1 MTFQFQGPFSSSSS
15 SNSIITHR
23 CTYDV
28 FLSFRGK
35 DTRYNFTGDLYNALH
50 KKGINTTFIDGD
62 DDELKTKREEE
73 ISETLVK
80 SIEGSRTSVVVLSR
94 NYASSTWCLDQLVKI
109 LECKQTRGQVVL
121 PVFWKVDPSDVRHQR
136 KNFGKALAQLENNTK
151 VQSSKTALKD
161 VANLSGWHIAGGKGN
176 ESKFIQEIVQTV
188 SIIVNCTYLNVASH
202 PVGIESRV
210 QDINSLLSIGR
221 NDTCMVGILGV
232 GGIGK
237 TTIAK
242 AIYNLIAHQ
251 FEGSCFLT
259 NIREHSKQE
268 FGLVQLQE
276 TLLSEILRD
285 ARSSKVGNV
294 DRGINVIK
302 HRLCSKRV
310 LLILDDVDH
319 LSQLEA
325 LAGKCDWFGLGSR
338 IIITTR
344 DRSLLTNH
352 EVNFTYQVKE
362 MDHNEALQLFSWNA
376 FKRDKPTEEYVEITE
391 CAIHYAGGLPLALM
405 VLGSDLYGKSIIQ
418 WKSALDKYESVPN
431 KNIQEILKI
440 SYDGLDDSEKDIFLD
455 IACFFKGKH
464 VDYVIK
470 ILDGCGFF
478 PDIGIQVLI
487 DKSLVTIDE
496 NNKLGMHDLLQDMGK
511 EIVRRESPDEPG
523 GRSRLWFHE
532 DVRHVLE
539 ENKNLQN
546 LAIMDFSNC
555 EFLTEVP
562 DLSMTPNLEELALEN
577 CTNLVEVHYS
587 VGFLDR
593 LKLMK
598 FVECPNLR
606 SFPRSLKLRSLELLM
621 LEGCSGLEN
630 FPEIDCKMER
640 LEYIGLRSTPIK
652 ELPSSVEYLVGLKE
666 LNLDG
671 CENLMNL
678 PISIHQLQRLKRLF
692 LRDCSK
698 LVIQSMPLIV
708 STKEPEIS
716 SSAELSISNDDYSS
730 MVFPEMRLL
739 DIGNCGLSDSDFFM
753 TLDCFSR
760 LEQLDLAGSDFVSL
774 PSCIGG
780 FVGLR
785 SLKLDDCK
793 KLQDIQVLPPKMEDV
808 YASGCIS
815 LESFSEVSKRLQFNT
830 CELPAL
836 EWIDL
841 SRCHKLVQ
849 NIGNDADNLLLSEGH
864 QLSMIFPGNKIPDW
878 FSHRKENSSSNI
890 CEIDIN
896 EPSNVD
902 GEIIRMALCAVIGL
916 KDAKVPSRIFCSVNI
931 ISNGLPIYGDDKAF
945 HLSNSDHVW
954 LHYYV
959 PEHNELK
966 GDKLQVRFWCSTKS
980 VSFTSC
986 GAHLVRKYEEKPK
999 DCIVLNEHND
1009 LMNDIQPTKRRRT
1022 DDGDGDNLESNLYP
1036 LVPQQK
1042 RCPSTM
1048 SFIVSDD

>member
-1 MTFQFQGPFSSSSS
+1 MA
-15 SNSIITHR
+15 R
-23 CTYDV
+23 
-28 FLSFRGK
+28 
-35 DTRYNFTGDLYNALH
+35 
-50 KKGINTTFIDGD
+50 
-62 DDELKTKREEE
+62 
-73 ISETLVK
+73 
-80 SIEGSRTSVVVLSR
+80 
-94 NYASSTWCLDQLVKI
+94 
-109 LECKQTRGQVVL
+109 
-121 PVFWKVDPSDVRHQR
+121 
-136 KNFGKALAQLENNTK
+136 
-151 VQSSKTALKD
+151 
-161 VANLSGWHIAGGKGN
+161 N

-221 NDTCMVGILGV
+221 NDICMVGILGV

-325 LAGKCDWFGLGSR
+325 LAGKCAWFGLGSR

-464 VDYVIK
+464 ADYVIK

-511 EIVRRESPDEPG
+511 EIVRRESPEEPG

-539 ENKNLQN
+539 ENKVRVTSKT
-546 LAIMDFSNC
+546 F
-555 EFLTEVP
+555 F
-562 DLSMTPNLEELALEN
+562 
-577 CTNLVEVHYS
+577 
-587 VGFLDR
+587 
-593 LKLMK
+593 KK
-598 FVECPNLR
+598 
-606 SFPRSLKLRSLELLM
+606 
-621 LEGCSGLEN
+621 
-630 FPEIDCKMER
+630 
-640 LEYIGLRSTPIK
+640 YIYHSK
-652 ELPSSVEYLVGLKE
+652 E
-666 LNLDG
+666 
-671 CENLMNL
+671 
-678 PISIHQLQRLKRLF
+678 
-692 LRDCSK
+692 
-698 LVIQSMPLIV
+698 
-708 STKEPEIS
+708 
-716 SSAELSISNDDYSS
+716 
-730 MVFPEMRLL
+730 
-739 DIGNCGLSDSDFFM
+739 
-753 TLDCFSR
+753 
-760 LEQLDLAGSDFVSL
+760 
-774 PSCIGG
+774 
-780 FVGLR
+780 
-785 SLKLDDCK
+785 
-793 KLQDIQVLPPKMEDV
+793 
-808 YASGCIS
+808 
-815 LESFSEVSKRLQFNT
+815 
-830 CELPAL
+830 
-836 EWIDL
+836 
-841 SRCHKLVQ
+841 
-849 NIGNDADNLLLSEGH
+849 
-864 QLSMIFPGNKIPDW
+864 
-878 FSHRKENSSSNI
+878 
-890 CEIDIN
+890 
-896 EPSNVD
+896 
-902 GEIIRMALCAVIGL
+902 
-916 KDAKVPSRIFCSVNI
+916 
-931 ISNGLPIYGDDKAF
+931 
-945 HLSNSDHVW
+945 
-954 LHYYV
+954 
-959 PEHNELK
+959 
-966 GDKLQVRFWCSTKS
+966 
-980 VSFTSC
+980 
-986 GAHLVRKYEEKPK
+986 
-999 DCIVLNEHND
+999 
-1009 LMNDIQPTKRRRT
+1009 
-1022 DDGDGDNLESNLYP
+1022 
-1036 LVPQQK
+1036 
-1042 RCPSTM
+1042 
-1048 SFIVSDD
+1048 

>member
-1 MTFQFQGPFSSSSS
+1 MA
-15 SNSIITHR
+15 R
-23 CTYDV
+23 
-28 FLSFRGK
+28 
-35 DTRYNFTGDLYNALH
+35 
-50 KKGINTTFIDGD
+50 
-62 DDELKTKREEE
+62 
-73 ISETLVK
+73 
-80 SIEGSRTSVVVLSR
+80 
-94 NYASSTWCLDQLVKI
+94 
-109 LECKQTRGQVVL
+109 
-121 PVFWKVDPSDVRHQR
+121 
-136 KNFGKALAQLENNTK
+136 
-151 VQSSKTALKD
+151 
-161 VANLSGWHIAGGKGN
+161 N

-221 NDTCMVGILGV
+221 NDICMVGILGV

-302 HRLCSKRV
+302 HKLCSKRV

-325 LAGKCDWFGLGSR
+325 LAEKCDWFGLGSR

-464 VDYVIK
+464 ADYVIK

-511 EIVRRESPDEPG
+511 EIVRRESPEEPG

-539 ENKNLQN
+539 ENKVRVTSKT
-546 LAIMDFSNC
+546 F
-555 EFLTEVP
+555 F
-562 DLSMTPNLEELALEN
+562 
-577 CTNLVEVHYS
+577 
-587 VGFLDR
+587 
-593 LKLMK
+593 KK
-598 FVECPNLR
+598 
-606 SFPRSLKLRSLELLM
+606 
-621 LEGCSGLEN
+621 
-630 FPEIDCKMER
+630 
-640 LEYIGLRSTPIK
+640 YIYHSK
-652 ELPSSVEYLVGLKE
+652 E
-666 LNLDG
+666 
-671 CENLMNL
+671 
-678 PISIHQLQRLKRLF
+678 
-692 LRDCSK
+692 
-698 LVIQSMPLIV
+698 
-708 STKEPEIS
+708 
-716 SSAELSISNDDYSS
+716 
-730 MVFPEMRLL
+730 
-739 DIGNCGLSDSDFFM
+739 
-753 TLDCFSR
+753 
-760 LEQLDLAGSDFVSL
+760 
-774 PSCIGG
+774 
-780 FVGLR
+780 
-785 SLKLDDCK
+785 
-793 KLQDIQVLPPKMEDV
+793 
-808 YASGCIS
+808 
-815 LESFSEVSKRLQFNT
+815 
-830 CELPAL
+830 
-836 EWIDL
+836 
-841 SRCHKLVQ
+841 
-849 NIGNDADNLLLSEGH
+849 
-864 QLSMIFPGNKIPDW
+864 
-878 FSHRKENSSSNI
+878 
-890 CEIDIN
+890 
-896 EPSNVD
+896 
-902 GEIIRMALCAVIGL
+902 
-916 KDAKVPSRIFCSVNI
+916 
-931 ISNGLPIYGDDKAF
+931 
-945 HLSNSDHVW
+945 
-954 LHYYV
+954 
-959 PEHNELK
+959 
-966 GDKLQVRFWCSTKS
+966 
-980 VSFTSC
+980 
-986 GAHLVRKYEEKPK
+986 
-999 DCIVLNEHND
+999 
-1009 LMNDIQPTKRRRT
+1009 
-1022 DDGDGDNLESNLYP
+1022 
-1036 LVPQQK
+1036 
-1042 RCPSTM
+1042 
-1048 SFIVSDD
+1048 